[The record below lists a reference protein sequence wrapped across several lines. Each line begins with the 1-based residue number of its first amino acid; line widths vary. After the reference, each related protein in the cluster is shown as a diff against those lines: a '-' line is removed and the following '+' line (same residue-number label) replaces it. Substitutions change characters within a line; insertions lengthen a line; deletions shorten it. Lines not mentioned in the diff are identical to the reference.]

1 VEEKLNVKTR
11 NPVSQT
17 KSKNPRGSVGVVGLG
32 IMGSAMAVN
41 LHRAGYRVVGFDV
54 LAARRRELRR
64 AGGEDV
70 PNCRDVGSRT
80 KTIVCSLPSP
90 EALLKTAAEL
100 GESQPSPQI
109 VVDTSTLPIAVK
121 EEARRI
127 LAGRAVT
134 LLDCPVSGTGPQARS
149 KDLVV
154 YASGDRVAYRRVVQV
169 IDGFAR
175 AQYYV
180 GLFGAGSKVKFVA
193 NLMVA
198 IHNVAAAEG
207 LVLAMKAGL
216 DPAMVFKVIADGA
229 GSSRMFQ
236 VRGPLMVKGN
246 YSDAMMK
253 LGIWQKDMTIITD
266 FARQL
271 NCPTPLFAATA
282 PLYSAAMAMG
292 RDTDDT
298 GAICAVLEEMA
309 GNPRQGPKRAKS
321 LRGSR
326 R

>member
-1 VEEKLNVKTR
+1 MEESGNVKSRYPDRKIT
-11 NPVSQT
+11 PPQQ
-17 KSKNPRGSVGVVGLG
+17 PQSVGMVGLG
-32 IMGSAMAVN
+32 IMGSAMSAN
-41 LHRAGYRVVGFDV
+41 LLRAGYKVIGYDV
-54 LAARRRELRR
+54 LAPRRKELRS
-64 AGGEDV
+64 AGGRDV
-70 PNCRDVGSRT
+70 LTCRDVGHHAG
-80 KTIVCSLPSP
+80 TIVCSLPSAA
-90 EALLKTAAEL
+90 ALLKTAADLSKSE
-100 GESQPSPQI
+100 PSPQI
-109 VVDTSTLPIAVK
+109 VIDTSTLPIDVK
-121 EEARRI
+121 EEARSVFARRGI
-127 LAGRAVT
+127 T
-134 LLDCPVSGTGPQARS
+134 FLDCPVSGTGPQARA

-154 YASGDRVAYRRVVQV
+154 YASGDEAAYRRITPV
-169 IDGFAR
+169 IEGFAR

-180 GLFGAGSKVKFVA
+180 GPFGAGSKVKFVA

-236 VRGPLMVKGN
+236 VRGPMMVKGN
-246 YSDAMMK
+246 YSNAMMK
-253 LGIWQKDMTIITD
+253 LGIWQKDMTIIAD

-282 PLYSAAMAMG
+282 PLYNAAMAMG
-292 RDTDDT
+292 RDSDDT

-309 GNPRQGPKRAKS
+309 GNPRQAAKKVKS
-321 LRGSR
+321 LRVPR

>member
-1 VEEKLNVKTR
+1 MRRL
-11 NPVSQT
+11 PV
-17 KSKNPRGSVGVVGLG
+17 GMVGLG
-32 IMGSAMAVN
+32 IMGSAMSAN
-41 LHRAGYRVVGFDV
+41 LMRAGYTVIGYDV
-54 LAARRRELRR
+54 LPARRRQHRR

-70 PNCRDVGSRT
+70 QTCLEIGSRAG
-80 KTIVCSLPSP
+80 TIVCSLPSP
-90 EALLKTAAEL
+90 DALLQTAAGL
-100 GESQPSPQI
+100 SESPRPPQI
-109 VVDTSTLPIAVK
+109 VIDTSTLPVAVK

-127 LAGRAVT
+127 LAVRGT
-134 LLDCPVSGTGPQARS
+134 SLLDCPVSGTGPQARA

-154 YASGDRVAYRRVVQV
+154 YASGDRSKYRRIMPV
-169 IDGFAR
+169 IEGFAR

-180 GLFGAGSKVKFVA
+180 GPFGAGSKVKFVA
-193 NLMVA
+193 NLLVA

-236 VRGPLMVKGN
+236 VRGPLMVKGD
-246 YSDAMMK
+246 YSNAMMK
-253 LGIWQKDMTIITD
+253 LGIWQKDMTIIAD

-309 GNPRQGPKRAKS
+309 GNPRMPTKKAKP
-321 LRGSR
+321 LRVPR